1 MDTPY
6 THLHI
11 TSPSSPHYH
20 HYHHHHIVVIITIIT
35 ITIHR
40 VVAQPTRWSPIVIWV
55 FVGQTHISKKYSIVL
70 CYTQG
75 HHHHHR
81 HHSIAIFGTYLC
93 AAYTNNVSSFTGTV
107 KRHIFSQRKV
117 QLWGAMIHTYM
128 YKLYSYYIHC
138 ENATLANLQRR
149 RLEEY
154 IIIIRWQNFCSRGLW
169 TLGVFVF
176 TTWVSLKILW
186 TWNTSYDCNGL
197 TICFHC
203 GTTRAASYMQ
213 RSKVECMLH
222 VSECITGH

>member
-1 MDTPY
+1 MEAAPRQLDTEIPDSCGHTIHTFAY
-6 THLHI
+6 HI
-11 TSPSSPHYH
+11 TIITTLPSLPSSPHCRHNHH
-20 HYHHHHIVVIITIIT
+20 HYHHH
-35 ITIHR
+35 
-40 VVAQPTRWSPIVIWV
+40 
-55 FVGQTHISKKYSIVL
+55 
-70 CYTQG
+70 TQG

-169 TLGVFVF
+169 TLGLFVF

>member
-1 MDTPY
+1 MSFPFY
-6 THLHI
+6 AI
-11 TSPSSPHYH
+11 F
-20 HYHHHHIVVIITIIT
+20 
-35 ITIHR
+35 
-40 VVAQPTRWSPIVIWV
+40 PT
-55 FVGQTHISKKYSIVL
+55 QISKKYSIVL

-117 QLWGAMIHTYM
+117 QLWGGTIHPYM

-154 IIIIRWQNFCSRGLW
+154 IIIIRWQNFVQEDYEHLVCSCLLLGSRWRSYGPG
-169 TLGVFVF
+169 TLHTIATALPSASIVTQHVQPH
-176 TTWVSLKILW
+176 T
-186 TWNTSYDCNGL
+186 CNV
-197 TICFHC
+197 
-203 GTTRAASYMQ
+203 A
-213 RSKVECMLH
+213 K
-222 VSECITGH
+222 